1 MSSNISSR
9 TSPTPPGRLL
19 VCPLFTSFFLPGLP
33 ATFAPCASPAQS
45 LSALCLPPQP
55 QGMVVSVR
63 VGSWVLIP
71 ALVWNEGCG
80 RAGFARL
87 TLLPHYCG
95 AFGWSTRPWG
105 LPVGREDP
113 PCRPPPRGR
122 LRGRGQAC
130 LCKNL
135 HPLGSSE
142 PHGEPWSLGHSG
154 TPSTQEEYGPR
165 PQGRALGGQ

>member
-45 LSALCLPPQP
+45 LSVLCLPPQP

-105 LPVGREDP
+105 LPVRRGDP
-113 PCRPPPRGR
+113 PWPPVGVCVGVGR
-122 LRGRGQAC
+122 HAC
-130 LCKNL
+130 VRIFT
-135 HPLGSSE
+135 
-142 PHGEPWSLGHSG
+142 PWGAQSLTENPG
-154 TPSTQEEYGPR
+154 
-165 PQGRALGGQ
+165 L